1 MRSISFLFPKALC
14 FPLSHWSISTTLLK
28 TNKNNTKHTHAR
40 THTRLCGSK
49 ISCAQSCAAE
59 TLVKPNHKSR
69 GLSIEPFAFFHTPHH
84 TTPSLNVFIPQIF
97 PEHLRGASMIP
108 VTRDAVL
115 MSNSQGKQPNTLQN
129 HMVRALAME
138 GAKY

>member
-1 MRSISFLFPKALC
+1 
-14 FPLSHWSISTTLLK
+14 
-28 TNKNNTKHTHAR
+28 
-40 THTRLCGSK
+40 
-49 ISCAQSCAAE
+49 
-59 TLVKPNHKSR
+59 
-69 GLSIEPFAFFHTPHH
+69 
-84 TTPSLNVFIPQIF
+84 
-97 PEHLRGASMIP
+97 MIP